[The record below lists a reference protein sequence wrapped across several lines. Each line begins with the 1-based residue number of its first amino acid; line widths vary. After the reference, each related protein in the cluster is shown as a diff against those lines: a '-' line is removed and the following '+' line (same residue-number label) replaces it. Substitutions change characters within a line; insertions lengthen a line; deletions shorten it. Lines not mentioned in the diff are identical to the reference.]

1 MKIGLVSDTH
11 KHIANLNDAVAF
23 LKTKGADIIVH
34 LGDDYTDIDE
44 IGENNVLRVPGV
56 FSEAYQDASIP
67 NRMIAKF
74 DGWRIL
80 FSHTVSSHDNDLP
93 DDLKPEEMIEKKK
106 VDAVFYGHT
115 HIPDITHEHGI
126 IFVNPGH
133 LKNDDKKGFPPTCG
147 FVHVK
152 KDTMIVRLFAL
163 KTKDVYKEETFV
175 REGE

>member
-11 KHIANLNDAVAF
+11 KNIINLNEAVAF

-34 LGDDYTDIDE
+34 LGDDYADIDE

-56 FSEAYQDASIP
+56 FSDVYQDTSIP

-80 FSHTVSSHDNDLP
+80 LSHTISSHDNDLP

-106 VDAVFYGHT
+106 VEAVFYGHT
-115 HIPDITHEHGI
+115 HVPDITHEHGI
-126 IFVNPGH
+126 VFVNPGH
-133 LKNDDKKGFPPTCG
+133 LKDGDKRGFPPTCG
-147 FVHVK
+147 FVDVR
-152 KDTMIVRLFAL
+152 KDTMSVRIFVL
-163 KTKDVYKEETFV
+163 KTKDIYKEKTFIK
-175 REGE
+175 EGT